1 MKTKTVSLSK
11 SDEQIHCCESHA
23 VLFYRIHII
32 RSLKILISF
41 NIWYVLFTSVQNFLQ
56 IY

>member
-11 SDEQIHCCESHA
+11 SDEQIHCCESHD